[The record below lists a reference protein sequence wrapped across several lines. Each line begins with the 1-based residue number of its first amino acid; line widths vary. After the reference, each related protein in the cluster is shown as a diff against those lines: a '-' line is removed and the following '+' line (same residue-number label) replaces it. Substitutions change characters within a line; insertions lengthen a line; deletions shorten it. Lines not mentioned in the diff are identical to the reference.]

1 VASYSISCEFDHINP
16 MITLTI
22 FTLSDAHCTMLDL
35 KDWVRCKHS
44 CTIVESPEGGGG
56 GTVVIYLNI
65 CARIYFIFK
74 KCQKMFSS

>member
-44 CTIVESPEGGGG
+44 CTIVESPEGGIWLQNCVEPL
-56 GTVVIYLNI
+56 TDPSKEII
-65 CARIYFIFK
+65 TF
-74 KCQKMFSS
+74 